1 MSPRP
6 EPTPGRIPWWAVGT
20 CVGAFL
26 LLAGSFAGRLFGA
39 PPAKAD
45 IPPLEPSFYSTD
57 TVRKVRKD
65 MTWDGAPC
73 SSCHDGSEPMQ
84 GDPKEKG
91 VFHDKIE
98 LKHGRNQHCFNC
110 HNRKQPAD
118 FADFD
123 GAPIKLADVQL
134 LCAKCHGTTFR
145 DWNDGSHGR
154 RSGSWD
160 KAKGGP
166 KQTVCIACHEPHWP
180 HFKAM
185 KSAPAPR
192 VNPRDP
198 GGGEH

>member
-1 MSPRP
+1 MSVRP
-6 EPTPGRIPWWAVGT
+6 EPTSGRIPWWAVGA
-20 CVGAFL
+20 CVGTFL

-39 PPAKAD
+39 PPVKED
-45 IPPLEPSFYSTD
+45 IPPLEPWHYD
-57 TVRKVRKD
+57 TTTARKVRRD

-73 SSCHDGSEPMQ
+73 SSCHDGTEPMQ

-98 LKHGRNQHCFNC
+98 LQHGRNQHCFNC

-123 GAPIKLADVQL
+123 DAPIKLAQVQM

-145 DWNDGSHGR
+145 DWNNGSHGR

-166 KQTVCIACHEPHWP
+166 KPTVCIACHEPHWP
-180 HFKAM
+180 RFKPM
-185 KSAPAPR
+185 KAAPAPR